1 MKIICVDDSRL
12 GLSSLQRRTRA
23 AVPDAEIIPC
33 RSPAEAVKQAKAR
46 GCDVLLTEIG
56 IGRSAISGILLAW
69 KMKEI
74 NPKVNIIFI
83 TICSIHEHAAQ
94 LLPLRISGYITK
106 PYRQEQLAEEF
117 AHLRYET
124 A

>member
-12 GLSSLQRRTRA
+12 GLSSLHRRTRT

-33 RSPAEAVKQAKAR
+33 RSPDEAMKQAKVR

-56 IGRSAISGILLAW
+56 VGQSAVSGILLARQI
-69 KMKEI
+69 KEI

-83 TICSIHEHAAQ
+83 TICSIHEYAAQ
-94 LLPLRISGYITK
+94 ILPLKISGYITK
-106 PYRQEQLAEEF
+106 PYKAEQLAEEF
-117 AHLRYET
+117 AHLRYQT
-124 A
+124 V